1 MNKLTVVLPA
11 YNEEENL
18 ETLYR
23 RWEEQRDLL
32 SDEFNLILH
41 VVVVDD
47 GSSDSTSEIAERIEN
62 NNDCFTLIRHGKN
75 KGLGGAIR
83 TGIKHFLEKNQDSP
97 YMCIMDCDNTQDPI
111 YISDMLK
118 AINDKAVD
126 VVIASRYREG
136 SKVDGVTKWRLMMS
150 GGAKLVFSNL
160 LMVPGVKDYT
170 CGYRLY
176 GREKLKDTSER
187 FKDKLIEENGF
198 TCMVELL
205 YKLYSCGAKF
215 VEIPFL
221 LRYDKKKGNSKMS
234 VMKTAVNSIILAKKL
249 RKIGSS
255 EDEQVGD
262 CCRE

>member
-47 GSSDSTSEIAERIEN
+47 GSSDSTGEIAERIEN
-62 NNDCFTLIRHGKN
+62 NNDCFTLIGHKEN
-75 KGLGGAIR
+75 KGLGGAVR
-83 TGIKHFLEKNQDSP
+83 TGIKYFLEECRNSP
-97 YMCIMDCDNTQDPI
+97 YMCIMDCDNTQDPV

-118 AINDKAVD
+118 VMNTKEAD

-136 SKVDGVTKWRLMMS
+136 SKVDGVTQWRLMMS

-160 LMVPGVKDYT
+160 LKVPGVRDYT

-176 GREKLKDTSER
+176 GREKLKDASER

-215 VEIPFL
+215 LEIPFR

-234 VMKTAVNSIILAKKL
+234 VINTAVRSAMLAL
-249 RKIGSS
+249 RLKKIGVKS
-255 EDEQVGD
+255 EQPE
-262 CCRE
+262 